1 MDADSRLAAAQHQL
15 DLILSFYG
23 RVDAKL
29 SVVLGIDLA
38 MLGVFFTKVALA
50 KSLPFVVLA
59 SGIVF
64 CFLMFGSLLQLFRG
78 SFPDLN
84 GGHSSLV
91 YFREIAKL
99 RESEF
104 RDSYGGLTADK
115 LAEDFLEQ
123 SWRNAKILTMK
134 FDRLKA
140 SYICM
145 AFATLPWSIGLAWL
159 VAKGS

>member
-91 YFREIAKL
+91 YFSRNCEAARVRIS
-99 RESEF
+99 R
-104 RDSYGGLTADK
+104 
-115 LAEDFLEQ
+115 FL
-123 SWRNAKILTMK
+123 WRS
-134 FDRLKA
+134 DRGQVGRRLLGA
-140 SYICM
+140 V
-145 AFATLPWSIGLAWL
+145 
-159 VAKGS
+159 VAKCQDTHDEV